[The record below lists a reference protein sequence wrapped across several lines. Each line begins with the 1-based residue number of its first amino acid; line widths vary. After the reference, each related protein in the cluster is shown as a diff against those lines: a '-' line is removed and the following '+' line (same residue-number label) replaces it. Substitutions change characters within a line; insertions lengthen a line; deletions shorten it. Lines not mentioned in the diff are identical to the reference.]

1 LDLSPTNEM
10 EHNYHTHQEKA
21 PTTSKF
27 IFLNSWLDHS
37 KFGYIPDM
45 KVFLK
50 TGPYILGYLLEL
62 IIKIYWQIGVII
74 IGLHCSKEFD
84 SNEGEGALEI
94 GDVLEHLY
102 DPHPWT
108 WKIG

>member
-1 LDLSPTNEM
+1 LDLSPTNKM

-45 KVFLK
+45 KVFEK
-50 TGPYILGYLLEL
+50 QGPTFLAT
-62 IIKIYWQIGVII
+62 YWN
-74 IGLHCSKEFD
+74 L
-84 SNEGEGALEI
+84 
-94 GDVLEHLY
+94 
-102 DPHPWT
+102 
-108 WKIG
+108 